1 MPQIVMSKLKGQKL
15 DKTVQ
20 SKSFAFLQKLAADD
34 TSPGL
39 HIEPMQKAA
48 DARARTGRVDQYWR
62 AVLFKLDQKNGESIY
77 VYDGTWPHDEAIER
91 ARTRVLHFNPINGI
105 TEIIEQGMPPAGE
118 LLPDYPPVIQKP
130 NKPAESFLATHGYV
144 LTDLTD
150 ALGFD
155 ALVAQRIFAATS
167 EDELLQMSES
177 LANQWQI
184 DALLGLAVGDTV
196 EKIRESLGFGAGPVE
211 PGVGPEPLAE
221 ETEDDRLAKGLQHP
235 AARMQFTF
243 IENDEELQR
252 VIEGGDFGAWRVFL
266 HPEQRKYAEKDFNG
280 AFRMSG
286 GAGTGK
292 TVVLLHR
299 ARRLARESTSARI
312 VLTTFT
318 KALSSALER
327 DLERLDPAIPWA
339 KGLGKPGVLVRG
351 IDALAVAVRDTAGAQ
366 FGQAAEHVFGT
377 PIEPRGSLVGND
389 IGWREAIDD
398 ADVDLPEPL
407 QSPSFFEGEY
417 LQVILPNRVTSQEAY
432 FKVRRPGRGI
442 ALDRRKRVAVWAVV
456 EQYRQSARHMGSLS
470 FSEVSAIASAYLEH
484 SVEGGLADHVL
495 VDEGQDLTPLHW
507 QLLRA
512 LAGEHKNDLFI
523 AEDTHQRIYGHPVV
537 LSRYGI
543 KITGRSRRL
552 TLNYRTTQQNLRF
565 ALGVLE
571 GADFV
576 DSDGNEENEHGYRSA
591 RSGPLPRVVSATSES
606 GQYDNVAEVIKGWL
620 ADDEISPETVA
631 VLTRSRN
638 QGLKLKDQLADRG
651 VIAAV
656 AEPGDAGAGHPVVL
670 TMHKAKGM
678 EFSRVLLF
686 NVSEGSIPNTWA
698 LKGVAPE
705 ELDDAM
711 LRERSLLYV
720 AASRARDELVISW
733 AGKASPL
740 LEQSTAPESQP
751 LGAN

>member
-48 DARARTGRVDQYWR
+48 DARARTGRVDQFWR
-62 AVLFKLDQKNGESIY
+62 AVLFKLEQKNGEPIY
-77 VYDGTWPHDEAIER
+77 VYDGTWPHDEAISR

-105 TEIIEQGMPPAGE
+105 TEIIEEGMPEGTEQAGR
-118 LLPDYPPVIQKP
+118 PQAIPKP
-130 NKPAESFLATHGYV
+130 EKPMESFLATHGYL
-144 LTDLTD
+144 LTDLTN

-155 ALVAQRIFAATS
+155 DLAARRIYAATS

-184 DALLGLAVGDTV
+184 DAVLGLAVGDTV
-196 EKIRESLGFGAGPVE
+196 DKIRVGLGFVE
-211 PGVGPEPLAE
+211 PGESEVAPEPAPD
-221 ETEDDRLAKGLQHP
+221 ETEDDRITKGLQHP
-235 AARMQFTF
+235 AARMQFAF

-266 HPEQRKYAEKDFNG
+266 HPEQRKYVEKDFNG
-280 AFRMSG
+280 AFRLSG

-299 ARRLARESTSARI
+299 ARRLAQSDASSRV

-327 DLERLDPAIPWA
+327 DLERLDPTTPRA

-351 IDALAVAVRDTAGAQ
+351 IDALAVAVRDTAGVQ
-366 FGQAAEHVFGT
+366 FGQAAEHVFGA
-377 PIEPRGSLVGND
+377 PIQPRGTLVGND

-398 ADVDLPEPL
+398 AGADLPESL

-417 LQVILPNRVTSQEAY
+417 LQVILPNRVTAPEAY

-456 EQYRQSARHMGSLS
+456 EQYRQTARQMGTLS
-470 FSEVSAIASAYLEH
+470 YAEVSAIAAAYLEN
-484 SVEGGLADHVL
+484 SVQGGLADHVL

-507 QLLRA
+507 QLLRS
-512 LAGEHKNDLFI
+512 LAGEGKNDLFI

-571 GADFV
+571 GAGFV

-620 ADDEISPETVA
+620 ADDAISPETVA

-651 VIAAV
+651 VTAAV
-656 AEPGDAGAGHPVVL
+656 TEPGDAAVGHPVVL

-686 NVSEGSIPNTWA
+686 NVSEGSIPNAWA
-698 LKGVAPE
+698 LKGVVAE
-705 ELDDAM
+705 ELGDAM

-740 LEQSTAPESQP
+740 LEKSTALNSKNPGE
-751 LGAN
+751 N

>member
-39 HIEPMQKAA
+39 HIEPMHKAA

-62 AVLFKLDQKNGESIY
+62 AVLFKLDQKNGDPIY

-105 TEIIEQGMPPAGE
+105 TEIIEEGMPTDLGEPAGQ
-118 LLPDYPPVIQKP
+118 PQGIPKP
-130 NKPAESFLATHGYV
+130 EKPAESYLATHGYL

-155 ALVAQRIFAATS
+155 VLAARRIYAAAS

-177 LANQWQI
+177 LANQWQV
-184 DALLGLAVGDTV
+184 DAVLGLAVGDTV
-196 EKIRESLGFGAGPVE
+196 EKIRAGLGFAAEPSEPEVAPKPV
-211 PGVGPEPLAE
+211 PD

-235 AARMQFTF
+235 AARMQFAF

-266 HPEQRKYAEKDFNG
+266 HPEQRKYVEKDLNG

-299 ARRLARESTSARI
+299 ARRLAQANASSRVI
-312 VLTTFT
+312 LTTFT

-327 DLERLDPAIPWA
+327 DLERLDPATPWA

-366 FGQAAEHVFGT
+366 FGQAAEHVFGA
-377 PIEPRGSLVGND
+377 PIEPRGTLVGNE
-389 IGWREAIDD
+389 IGWRAAIDD
-398 ADVDLPEPL
+398 AGADLPESL

-417 LQVILPNRVTSQEAY
+417 LQVILPNKVTSQEAY

-456 EQYRQSARHMGSLS
+456 EQYRQTARHMGTMNYA
-470 FSEVSAIASAYLEH
+470 EVSAIAAAYLDH
-484 SVEGGLADHVL
+484 SVTGGLADHVL

-512 LAGEHKNDLFI
+512 LAGEGKNDLFI

-571 GADFV
+571 GAGFV

-591 RSGPLPRVVSATSES
+591 RSGPAPRVISATTDR

-651 VIAAV
+651 VTAAV
-656 AEPGDAGAGHPVVL
+656 TEPGDAAVGHPVVL

-686 NVSEGSIPNTWA
+686 NVSEGSIPNAWA
-698 LKGVAPE
+698 LKDVVAE
-705 ELDDAM
+705 ELEDAM

-733 AGKASPL
+733 AGKPSML
-740 LEQSTAPESQP
+740 LAEGTVKDA
-751 LGAN
+751 

>member
-15 DKTVQ
+15 DKIVQ
-20 SKSFAFLQKLAADD
+20 SKSFAFLQKLATDD

-48 DARARTGRVDQYWR
+48 DARARTGRVDQFWR

-105 TEIIEQGMPPAGE
+105 TEIIEEGMPAAGDQPTNP
-118 LLPDYPPVIQKP
+118 LQAGPKPD
-130 NKPAESFLATHGYV
+130 KPAESFLATHGYL
-144 LTDLTD
+144 LTDLTMT
-150 ALGFD
+150 LGFD
-155 ALVAQRIFAATS
+155 ELAARRIFAATS

-184 DALLGLAVGDTV
+184 DAVLGLAVGDTV
-196 EKIRESLGFGAGPVE
+196 EKIRVALGFTTEQAE
-211 PGVGPEPLAE
+211 PEEETPPTAD
-221 ETEDDRLAKGLQHP
+221 ETEDERIAKGLQHP
-235 AARMQFTF
+235 AARMQFAF
-243 IENDEELQR
+243 IENDEELRR
-252 VIEGGDFGAWRVFL
+252 VIEGGDFGAWRIFL
-266 HPEQRKYAEKDFNG
+266 HPEQRTYVEKDFNG
-280 AFRMSG
+280 AFRLSG

-299 ARRLARESTSARI
+299 AHRLAETNPASRV

-318 KALSSALER
+318 KALSSALES
-327 DLERLDPAIPWA
+327 DLERLDPKTPWA

-366 FGQAAEHVFGT
+366 FGKAAEHVFGV
-377 PIEPRGSLVGND
+377 PIEPRGALVGTD
-389 IGWREAIDD
+389 AGWREAIDD
-398 ADVDLPEPL
+398 AGADLPEQL
-407 QSPSFFEGEY
+407 QNASFFEGEY
-417 LQVILPNRVTSQEAY
+417 LQVILPNRVTSKEKY

-442 ALDRRKRVAVWAVV
+442 ALDRRKRAEVWAVV
-456 EQYRQSARHMGSLS
+456 DQYRQSARHMGTLS
-470 FSEVSAIASAYLEH
+470 FAEVSAIAAAYLEH
-484 SVEGGLADHVL
+484 SNPERLADHVL

-512 LAGEHKNDLFI
+512 LAGEGKNDLFI

-552 TLNYRTTQQNLRF
+552 KLNYRTTQQNLRF

-571 GADFV
+571 GGEFV
-576 DSDGNEENEHGYRSA
+576 DSDGNDENEHGYRSS
-591 RSGPLPRVVSATSES
+591 RSGPSPRVISSTTAD
-606 GQYDNVAEVIKGWL
+606 GQYDKVAEVLKGWL
-620 ADDEISPETVA
+620 ADEDITPETVA
-631 VLTRSRN
+631 VLARSRN
-638 QGLKLKDQLADRG
+638 QGLKLKEQLADRG
-651 VIAAV
+651 VTAAFT
-656 AEPGDAGAGHPVVL
+656 EPGAGFVGHPLVL

-686 NVSEGSIPNTWA
+686 DVSEGSIPNAWA

-705 ELDDAM
+705 ELEDAM

-740 LEQSTAPESQP
+740 LHGSTDQTLKS
-751 LGAN
+751 LGDN

>member
-15 DKTVQ
+15 DKAVQ

-48 DARARTGRVDQYWR
+48 DARARTGRVDQFWR
-62 AVLFKLDQKNGESIY
+62 AVLFKLDQKNGEPIY

-105 TEIIEQGMPPAGE
+105 TEIIEEGMPAAVEQQVGE
-118 LLPDYPPVIQKP
+118 PPSTPRPEK
-130 NKPAESFLATHGYV
+130 AESYLATHGY
-144 LTDLTD
+144 LLSDLTD

-155 ALVAQRIFAATS
+155 ALVARRIYAATS

-177 LANQWQI
+177 LANQWQV
-184 DALLGLAVGDTV
+184 DAVLGLAVGDTV
-196 EKIRESLGFGAGPVE
+196 LKIRTALGFAAE
-211 PGVGPEPLAE
+211 PTEPELIPELAPD
-221 ETEDDRLAKGLQHP
+221 ETEDDRIAKGLQHP
-235 AARMQFTF
+235 AARMQFAF
-243 IENDEELQR
+243 IENDDELRR
-252 VIEGGDFGAWRVFL
+252 VIEGGDFGAWRIFL
-266 HPEQRKYAEKDFNG
+266 HPEQRTYVEKDFNG

-299 ARRLARESTSARI
+299 AHRLALADPGSR
-312 VLTTFT
+312 VLLTTFT
-318 KALSSALER
+318 KALSSALES
-327 DLERLDPAIPWA
+327 DLERLDPNTPWA
-339 KGLGKPGVLVRG
+339 KGLGESGVLVRG
-351 IDALAVAVRDTAGAQ
+351 IDALAVAVRDVAGIQ
-366 FGQAAEHVFGT
+366 FGKAASHVFGV
-377 PIEPRGSLVGND
+377 PIEPRGTLIGTET
-389 IGWREAIDD
+389 GWREAIDD
-398 ADVDLPEPL
+398 AGTDLAESL
-407 QSPSFFEGEY
+407 QNPSFFEGEY
-417 LQVILPNRVTSQEAY
+417 LQVILPNRITSKEEY
-432 FKVRRPGRGI
+432 LKVRRPGRGI
-442 ALDRRKRVAVWAVV
+442 ALDRRKRVDVWAVV
-456 EQYRQSARHMGSLS
+456 EQYRQTARHLGTLS
-470 FSEVSAIASAYLEH
+470 FAEVSAIAAAYLEH
-484 SVEGGLADHVL
+484 SAPERFADHVL

-512 LAGEHKNDLFI
+512 LVGEGKNDLFI

-537 LSRYGI
+537 LSRFGI

-552 TLNYRTTQQNLRF
+552 TLNYRTTQQNLHF

-571 GADFV
+571 GAGFV

-591 RSGPLPRVVSATSES
+591 RSGPRPRVIPAATADA
-606 GQYDNVAEVIKGWL
+606 QFDNVAEVLKGWL
-620 ADDEISPETVA
+620 AEEDITPETVA
-631 VLTRSRN
+631 VLARSRN
-638 QGLKLKDQLADRG
+638 QGLKLKEQLADRG
-651 VIAAV
+651 VTVAV
-656 AEPGDAGAGHPVVL
+656 TEPGAGFVGHPLVL

-686 NVSEGSIPNTWA
+686 DVSEGSIPNTWA

-720 AASRARDELVISW
+720 AASRARDELVVSW
-733 AGKASPL
+733 AGSPSPL
-740 LEQSTAPESQP
+740 LGKLSALKRLEE
-751 LGAN
+751 N

>member
-39 HIEPMQKAA
+39 HIEPMHKAA

-62 AVLFKLDQKNGESIY
+62 AVLFKLDQKNGDPIY

-105 TEIIEQGMPPAGE
+105 TEIIEEGMPTDLGEPAGQPQGIPKLE
-118 LLPDYPPVIQKP
+118 
-130 NKPAESFLATHGYV
+130 KPAESYLATHGYL

-155 ALVAQRIFAATS
+155 VLAARRIYAAAS

-177 LANQWQI
+177 LANQWQV
-184 DALLGLAVGDTV
+184 DAVLGLAVGDTV
-196 EKIRESLGFGAGPVE
+196 EKIRAGLGFAAEPSEPEVAPKPV
-211 PGVGPEPLAE
+211 PD

-235 AARMQFTF
+235 AARMQFAF

-266 HPEQRKYAEKDFNG
+266 HPEQRKYVEKDFNG

-299 ARRLARESTSARI
+299 ARRLAQANASSRVI
-312 VLTTFT
+312 LTTFT

-327 DLERLDPAIPWA
+327 DLERLDPATPWA

-366 FGQAAEHVFGT
+366 FGQAAEHVFGA
-377 PIEPRGSLVGND
+377 PIEPRGTLVGNE
-389 IGWREAIDD
+389 IGWRAAIDD
-398 ADVDLPEPL
+398 AGADLPESL

-417 LQVILPNRVTSQEAY
+417 LQVILPNKVTSQEAY

-456 EQYRQSARHMGSLS
+456 EQYRQTARHMGTMNYA
-470 FSEVSAIASAYLEH
+470 EVSAIAVAYLDH
-484 SVEGGLADHVL
+484 SVTGGLADHVL

-512 LAGEHKNDLFI
+512 LAGEGKNDLFI

-571 GADFV
+571 GAAFV

-591 RSGPLPRVVSATSES
+591 RSGPAPRVISATTDR

-651 VIAAV
+651 VTAAV
-656 AEPGDAGAGHPVVL
+656 TEPGDAAVGHPVVL

-686 NVSEGSIPNTWA
+686 NVSEGSIPNAWA
-698 LKGVAPE
+698 LKDVVAE
-705 ELDDAM
+705 ELEDAM

-740 LEQSTAPESQP
+740 LENSLA
-751 LGAN
+751 

>member
-15 DKTVQ
+15 DKAVQ

-48 DARARTGRVDQYWR
+48 DARARTGRVDQFWR
-62 AVLFKLDQKNGESIY
+62 AVLFKLDQKNGEPIY

-105 TEIIEQGMPPAGE
+105 TEIIEEGMPTIIEQQAVEPPAIPRPE
-118 LLPDYPPVIQKP
+118 KS
-130 NKPAESFLATHGYV
+130 ESYLATHGY
-144 LTDLTD
+144 LLSDLTD

-155 ALVAQRIFAATS
+155 DLAARRIYAATS

-184 DALLGLAVGDTV
+184 DAVLGLAVGDTV
-196 EKIRESLGFGAGPVE
+196 LKIRTALGFAAE
-211 PGVGPEPLAE
+211 PAKPELIPELAPD
-221 ETEDDRLAKGLQHP
+221 ETEDDRITKGLQHP
-235 AARMQFTF
+235 AARMQFAF
-243 IENDEELQR
+243 IENDDELRR
-252 VIEGGDFGAWRVFL
+252 VIEGGDFGAWRIFL
-266 HPEQRKYAEKDFNG
+266 HPEQRTYVEKDFNG

-299 ARRLARESTSARI
+299 AHRLALTDPASRV

-318 KALSSALER
+318 KALSSALES
-327 DLERLDPAIPWA
+327 DLERLDPNTPWA
-339 KGLGKPGVLVRG
+339 KGLGESGVLVRG
-351 IDALAVAVRDTAGAQ
+351 IDALAVAVRDVAGTQ
-366 FGQAAEHVFGT
+366 FGKAASHVFGA
-377 PIEPRGSLVGND
+377 PIEPRGTLVGTES
-389 IGWREAIDD
+389 GWREAIDD
-398 ADVDLPEPL
+398 AGADLAESL
-407 QSPSFFEGEY
+407 QNPSFFEGEY
-417 LQVILPNRVTSQEAY
+417 LQVILPNRITSKEEY
-432 FKVRRPGRGI
+432 LKVRRPGRGI
-442 ALDRRKRVAVWAVV
+442 ALDRRKRVDVWAVV
-456 EQYRQSARHMGSLS
+456 EQYRQTARHLGTLI
-470 FSEVSAIASAYLEH
+470 FAEVSAIAAAYLEH
-484 SVEGGLADHVL
+484 SATERFADHVL

-512 LAGEHKNDLFI
+512 LVGEGRNDLFI

-537 LSRYGI
+537 LSRFGI

-552 TLNYRTTQQNLRF
+552 TLNYRTTQQNLHF

-571 GADFV
+571 GAGFV

-591 RSGPLPRVVSATSES
+591 RSGPRPRIISAATSDA
-606 GQYDNVAEVIKGWL
+606 QFDNVAEVLKGWL
-620 ADDEISPETVA
+620 AEEDITPETVA
-631 VLTRSRN
+631 VLARSRN
-638 QGLKLKDQLADRG
+638 QGLKLKEQLADRG
-651 VIAAV
+651 VTVAV
-656 AEPGDAGAGHPVVL
+656 TEPGAGFVGHPLVL

-686 NVSEGSIPNTWA
+686 DVSEGSIPNAWA

-720 AASRARDELVISW
+720 AASRARDELVVSW
-733 AGKASPL
+733 AGKPSEL
-740 LEQSTAPESQP
+740 LAALPS
-751 LGAN
+751 AN

>member
-1 MPQIVMSKLKGQKL
+1 MPQIVLSKFKGQKL
-15 DKTVQ
+15 DKAVQ
-20 SKSFAFLQKLAADD
+20 AKSFAFLQKLAADD

-39 HIEPMQKAA
+39 HIEPMQKAS
-48 DARARTGRVDQYWR
+48 DARARTGRVDQFWR
-62 AVLFKLDQKNGESIY
+62 AVLFKLDQKNGEPIY

-105 TEIIEQGMPPAGE
+105 TEIIEDGMPEDLAEPAGQ
-118 LLPDYPPVIQKP
+118 PHAIPKP
-130 NKPAESFLATHGYV
+130 EKPAESYLATHGY
-144 LTDLTD
+144 LLADLTD

-155 ALVAQRIFAATS
+155 VLAARRIYAATS

-184 DALLGLAVGDTV
+184 DAVLGLAVGDTV
-196 EKIRESLGFGAGPVE
+196 EKIRASLGFAAE
-211 PGVGPEPLAE
+211 PGEPEVAPKATPD

-235 AARMQFTF
+235 AARMQFAF

-266 HPEQRKYAEKDFNG
+266 HPEQRKYVEKDFNG

-299 ARRLARESTSARI
+299 ARRLAQANASSRV

-327 DLERLDPAIPWA
+327 DLERLDPTTPWA
-339 KGLGKPGVLVRG
+339 KKLGKPGVLVRG

-366 FGQAAEHVFGT
+366 FGQAAEHVFGA
-377 PIEPRGSLVGND
+377 PIEPRGTLVGNE
-389 IGWREAIDD
+389 IGWRAAIDD
-398 ADVDLPEPL
+398 AGADLPESL

-456 EQYRQSARHMGSLS
+456 EQYRQTARHMGTMNYA
-470 FSEVSAIASAYLEH
+470 EVSAVASAYLEH
-484 SVEGGLADHVL
+484 SVAGGLADHVL

-512 LAGEHKNDLFI
+512 LAGEGKNDLFI

-571 GADFV
+571 GAGFV

-651 VIAAV
+651 VTAAV
-656 AEPGDAGAGHPVVL
+656 TEPGDAAVGYPVVL

-686 NVSEGSIPNTWA
+686 NVSEGSIPNAWA
-698 LKGVAPE
+698 LKDVVAE
-705 ELDDAM
+705 ELEDAM

-733 AGKASPL
+733 AGKPSML
-740 LEQSTAPESQP
+740 LGEEKVQG
-751 LGAN
+751 L